1 MTNTADIRSGKV
13 YVRGKCYR
21 SQSKNGPPYV
31 TCLVL
36 CPSTG
41 LVADSWCQ
49 CPAGVA
55 GACSHAM
62 ALLCTVSLLKK
73 HGFDESPP
81 ELACTELP
89 QRWRRPRQAAMR
101 AASIQDID
109 WRKHRE
115 GGKET
120 PTWSRLFDPRREDNR
135 EESMNSDVKS
145 LAECLVRKGHQFAI
159 VLQEGSKLPFSE
171 TKFGEALQGS
181 PATYQQSRKPAQLEV
196 WRSQNIEIVTEIC
209 DPGVP
214 TRINLFEDAVAE
226 YQLPPLLDKCQADIL
241 KEIVLTSEDAR
252 VLERNTRQQ
261 ASSKGW
267 LSARKLR
274 LTASQFGHVLHR
286 SQWTE
291 KGLNNLTAQR
301 DLSKVRAVAYGR
313 KHEDVAAQCYEG
325 VMRRLGHDVALST
338 AGIVVDPSCPWLG
351 ASPDRF
357 VHDPTEAKPNGVLE
371 IKCPYTLKDS
381 EPSFAKNN
389 IPYLTLD
396 DQGHPKLKR
405 NHSYYYQVLGK
416 WH

>member
-1 MTNTADIRSGKV
+1 MPKPHFLCSGGNENWTTDLSSVPSVSEVAIRDYYDGKSGSSRQLQKSYNFAAESYVDCSTIMTNTADIRSGKV

-21 SQSKNGPPYV
+21 SQSKNGTPYV

-62 ALLCTVSLLKK
+62 ALLRTVSLLKM

-109 WRKHRE
+109 WRKPRE

-120 PTWSRLFDPRREDNR
+120 PTWSRLFDPRREDDR

-196 WRSQNIEIVTEIC
+196 WRSQNIEIVTEMC
-209 DPGVP
+209 DPDVP

-226 YQLPPLLDKCQADIL
+226 YRLPPLLDKCQADIL

-252 VLERNTRQQ
+252 ALEQNTRQQ
-261 ASSKGW
+261 ASSKRW

-274 LTASQFGHVLHR
+274 LTASQFGNVLHR

-301 DLSKVRAVAYGR
+301 DLSKALWWIQAALGWVPHQIDSCMTPQRLNLMVCLRSSVRI
-313 KHEDVAAQCYEG
+313 H
-325 VMRRLGHDVALST
+325 
-338 AGIVVDPSCPWLG
+338 
-351 ASPDRF
+351 
-357 VHDPTEAKPNGVLE
+357 
-371 IKCPYTLKDS
+371 
-381 EPSFAKNN
+381 
-389 IPYLTLD
+389 
-396 DQGHPKLKR
+396 
-405 NHSYYYQVLGK
+405 
-416 WH
+416 